1 MSISEHIFTLSTIL
15 RNRKSQNKS
24 TFLAFLDA
32 EKAFDRIDRELLL
45 YKLLLNGVKGHIYET
60 IKAIYQESICS
71 INVNNMLTEWF
82 ETNCGVK
89 QGGTHCH
96 LQYLVFLS
104 VWQMKVSARLLEV
117 KWLEC
122 ASLNYS
128 LLCLYNYDYEGQKTY
143 IIKCQLLG
151 LLGTWKWITQ
161 RRQTVKMLTT
171 DLSLLSIWVLVMSCV
186 NNTTIWP
193 VNQMM

>member
-1 MSISEHIFTLSTIL
+1 MELRTLNCQWLPNTKSNHHKTVVCSSLFNCHICLLFYFCLVCYVKACSVLASHPSSVMFLHWTLP
-15 RNRKSQNKS
+15 
-24 TFLAFLDA
+24 
-32 EKAFDRIDRELLL
+32 
-45 YKLLLNGVKGHIYET
+45 
-60 IKAIYQESICS
+60 SICNWIYFHTS
-71 INVNNMLTEWF
+71 MGHVTWIIKKLIR
-82 ETNCGVK
+82 
-89 QGGTHCH
+89 
-96 LQYLVFLS
+96 FLRIV